1 MESFLININEL
12 TDGIVLYA
20 QEIFNNPIRIVP
32 LILDLAIVIYIIY
45 KFIKSA
51 RNSRAWQLL
60 KGIVLIVLI
69 TILSGILQFRILNFI
84 LTVFMPYGVIALMII
99 FQPEL
104 RRMLEQLGTN
114 KFTKYFGI
122 EKDF

>member
-51 RNSRAWQLL
+51 RNSIVLQLL
-60 KGIVLIVLI
+60 K
-69 TILSGILQFRILNFI
+69 
-84 LTVFMPYGVIALMII
+84 
-99 FQPEL
+99 
-104 RRMLEQLGTN
+104 
-114 KFTKYFGI
+114 
-122 EKDF
+122 

>member
-45 KFIKSA
+45 KFFTRK
-51 RNSRAWQLL
+51 
-60 KGIVLIVLI
+60 
-69 TILSGILQFRILNFI
+69 FRQMFDND
-84 LTVFMPYGVIALMII
+84 
-99 FQPEL
+99 
-104 RRMLEQLGTN
+104 
-114 KFTKYFGI
+114 I
-122 EKDF
+122 ECW